1 MYTVPHHIVCSPY
14 IILFDWSRIFQ
25 LMTRRVVMVTDLW
38 SQDAAVIVFSKITIN
53 GSSHGY
59 NKK

>member
-1 MYTVPHHIVCSPY
+1 
-14 IILFDWSRIFQ
+14 
-25 LMTRRVVMVTDLW
+25 MTRGVVMVTDLL
-38 SQDAAVIVFSKITIN
+38 SQDAAVIVFSKISIN